1 MSLDQILI
9 WLKSKVG
16 LKCTSDMWQFW
27 YIFLSILGHSTNEE
41 WSSTLKKHPAPWG
54 ELRIP
59 GFLTITFPSSKMRK
73 IDNMEEVAKFYA
85 KAMKYFV
92 KLIGTSKAPR
102 EERLVFDNQIAKGNI
117 K

>member
-1 MSLDQILI
+1 
-9 WLKSKVG
+9 
-16 LKCTSDMWQFW
+16 
-27 YIFLSILGHSTNEE
+27 
-41 WSSTLKKHPAPWG
+41 
-54 ELRIP
+54 
-59 GFLTITFPSSKMRK
+59 MRK